1 MIKYI
6 RSFFGIFESLF
17 SWMSTSLKQNTA
29 AYCELQTA
37 DSETVLVAHDGSLIS
52 VLRLEGVTSLIGKGE
67 FDQIQLGLQQSLQT
81 IMSQAGHVIQVYFSY
96 NRDEVRGEIS
106 EILNPAEVTAKRL
119 GLRLNDLFQER
130 INHLSNYCAHEE
142 VYIVLW
148 TRLKSLTN
156 EQIKRA
162 TRDKRRVISKQ
173 KIPPFKSTQNII
185 AAIPD
190 LRESHDSF
198 IRSVTN
204 DFNNWGLVTQLLE
217 VHDAVHVMRKSADP
231 EFTDRS
237 WRPSLPGDKITIK
250 ASKEAAGEISDIL
263 WPSLARQILPR
274 DAENVDL
281 RTARV
286 GDRIYASVFIN
297 LFPKD
302 IQTFARL
309 MGRTLQT
316 RIPWRISF
324 LFESDGLAGT
334 NIRKVLSSVLSVT
347 SAQNRL
353 IHDSLNL
360 LNYINLNTDDA
371 VVKLRVSAATWA
383 PEGDVR
389 LLRARASMLA
399 KAIEGWG
406 SCDVSELSGD
416 PYEGVVSS
424 MVGVSGTSV
433 ATASIAPLSDV
444 LYMLPLFRP
453 ASPWEHGAILFR
465 SPDGKPWP
473 YHPGS
478 HHQTTWID
486 LFYARPGSGK
496 SVLSNAINLAVC
508 LSAGIQRLP
517 RISIIDIGPSS
528 SGLILLLKDALPADK
543 KHLVAYHR
551 LRMRSDYAINPF
563 DTQLGCRHP
572 TPQERAFLVNFL
584 SLLATPIGSDKT
596 YDGVADMSGL
606 IVDELYKNKAD
617 DGNPNVYAI
626 GIEESID
633 DILEEIGFVQDSQT
647 SWWEVTDA
655 LFMAGFTHEALLAQ
669 RHAMPVLADV
679 AAICRLPAIQD
690 LYGKIT
696 APTGEPLIHAF
707 ARMISSAVREYPII
721 SQVTRFDLGDA
732 RVVALDLDEVA
743 RSGGDAAN
751 RQTAVMYMLARYVL
765 ARHYFLTDDNVA
777 DMSEAYRHHHQARIA
792 EIREDPKRIVF
803 DEFHRT
809 AKAQAVRDQVIQDM
823 REGRKWKVQVALL
836 SQSLEDFDE
845 IMVEFATSVFIM
857 EAGPEQAVRK
867 TAKVFGLTSTAEIA
881 LKTRVH
887 GPREGGATFLA
898 QFATKYGLNTQ
909 LLTATLGPVELWALN
924 TTAEDVNIRNQL
936 YKKIGPKEARRIL
949 SHLFPSGTAAKALED
964 RYAEY
969 KEEGRMIDDSAK
981 TSVMQEL
988 IHDILQEYYGVAEQ
1002 EKPKTVNA
1010 VKKPVTADAQ

>member
-1 MIKYI
+1 MKIIK
-6 RSFFGIFESLF
+6 SFAGLFDSLF
-17 SWMSTSLKQNTA
+17 AWLSNTLKQSTS

-37 DSETVLVAHDGSLIS
+37 DSSTVLVAHDGSLIS
-52 VLRLEGVTSLIGKGE
+52 VLRLEGVTALIGREE
-67 FDQIQLGLQQSLQT
+67 FDKIQTGLQHVLQT
-81 IMSQAGHVIQVYFSY
+81 VMSQPGHVIQVYFSY
-96 NRDEVRGEIS
+96 NKDEVRGEIN
-106 EILNPAEVTAKRL
+106 EILQPAEQTAKRL
-119 GLRLNDLFQER
+119 SLQLGDLFKER
-130 INHLSNYCAHEE
+130 MNYLTKYCAHEE
-142 VYIVLW
+142 IYIVLW

-156 EQIKRA
+156 EQIKRS
-162 TRDKRRVISKQ
+162 TKEKRKQIKKQ
-173 KIPPFKSTQNII
+173 KIPPFKLTQNLI

-190 LRESHDSF
+190 LRENHDSF
-198 IRSVTN
+198 VRSVVN
-204 DFNNWGLVTQLLE
+204 EFNGLGLITELLE
-217 VHDAVHVMRKSADP
+217 VHDAVYIMRRSADP
-231 EFTDRS
+231 EFTDRE
-237 WRPSLPGDKITIK
+237 WRPLLPGDKITIK
-250 ASKEAAGEISDIL
+250 EPKAGTSEVSDIL
-263 WPSLARQILPR
+263 WPALARQILPR
-274 DAENVDL
+274 DAENLDL

-286 GDRIYASVFIN
+286 GDRIYATVFIN

-302 IQTFARL
+302 IQTFVRL
-309 MGRTLQT
+309 FTRTLQT

-334 NIRKVLSSVLSVT
+334 SIRKMLSSVLSVT
-347 SAQNRL
+347 STQNRL

-383 PEGDVR
+383 PEGDIR
-389 LLRARASMLA
+389 LLRARAAMLA

-406 SCDVSELSGD
+406 SCDVSEISGD
-416 PYEGVVSS
+416 AYEGVVST
-424 MVGVSGTSV
+424 MIGISGTSV
-433 ATASIAPLSDV
+433 APASIAPLSNV

-453 ASPWEHGAILFR
+453 ASPWTHGALLFR

-473 YHPGS
+473 YQPGS
-478 HHQTTWID
+478 HQQTTWID

-496 SVLSNAINLAVC
+496 SVLSNTINLAVC
-508 LSAGIQRLP
+508 LSSGIQRLP
-517 RISIIDIGPSS
+517 HISIIDIGPSS

-543 KHLVAYHR
+543 KYLVAYHR

-563 DTQLGCRHP
+563 DTQLGCRYP

-584 SLLATPIGSDKT
+584 SLLATPIGSEKT
-596 YDGVADMSGL
+596 YDGVADMAGL
-606 IVDELYKNKAD
+606 IIDELYKNKAD
-617 DGNPNVYAI
+617 DGNPNTFAL
-626 GIEESID
+626 GMEENID
-633 DILEEIGFVQDSQT
+633 GILEEIGFVQDDQT
-647 SWWEVTDA
+647 TWWEVTDA
-655 LFMAGFTHEALLAQ
+655 LFMAGFTHEAMLAQ

-690 LYGKIT
+690 LYGKIV

-765 ARHYFLTDDNVA
+765 GRHYFLTDDNVA
-777 DMSEAYRHHHQARIA
+777 DMPEGYRHYHQARIA

-836 SQSLEDFDE
+836 SQSLDDFDE
-845 IMVEFATSVFIM
+845 IMVEFATSIFIM
-857 EAGPEQAVRK
+857 DAGPEQTVRK
-867 TAKVFGLTSTAEIA
+867 TAEIFGLSHTAEIA

-887 GPREGGATFLA
+887 GPREDGATFLA
-898 QFATKYGLNTQ
+898 QFATKNGLNTQ
-909 LLTATLGPVELWALN
+909 LLTATLGPVELWSLN

-936 YKKIGPKEARRIL
+936 YKRIGPKETRRIL
-949 SHLFPSGTAAKALED
+949 ATMFPSGTATKALED
-964 RYAEY
+964 RYADY
-969 KEEGRMIDDSAK
+969 KEEGRLIDDTAKHGIMQSLINEILETYYSEKESA
-981 TSVMQEL
+981 V
-988 IHDILQEYYGVAEQ
+988 V
-1002 EKPKTVNA
+1002 
-1010 VKKPVTADAQ
+1010 

>member
-1 MIKYI
+1 MKIIK
-6 RSFFGIFESLF
+6 SFAGLFDSLF
-17 SWMSTSLKQNTA
+17 AWLSNTLKQSTS

-37 DSETVLVAHDGSLIS
+37 DSSTVLVAHDGSLIS
-52 VLRLEGVTSLIGKGE
+52 VLRLEGVTALIGREE
-67 FDQIQLGLQQSLQT
+67 FDKIQTGLQHALQT
-81 IMSQAGHVIQVYFSY
+81 VMSQPGHVIQVYFSY
-96 NRDEVRGEIS
+96 NKDEVRGEIN
-106 EILNPAEVTAKRL
+106 EILQPAEQTAKRL
-119 GLRLNDLFQER
+119 SLQLGDLFKER
-130 INHLSNYCAHEE
+130 MNYLTKYCAHEE
-142 VYIVLW
+142 IYIVLW

-156 EQIKRA
+156 EQIKRS
-162 TRDKRRVISKQ
+162 TKEKRKQIKKQ
-173 KIPPFKSTQNII
+173 KIPPFKLTQNLI

-190 LRESHDSF
+190 LRENHDSF
-198 IRSVTN
+198 VRSVVN
-204 DFNNWGLVTQLLE
+204 EFNGLGLITELLE
-217 VHDAVHVMRKSADP
+217 VHDAVYIMRRSADP
-231 EFTDRS
+231 EFTDRE
-237 WRPSLPGDKITIK
+237 WRPLLPGDKITIK
-250 ASKEAAGEISDIL
+250 EPKAGTSEVSDIL
-263 WPSLARQILPR
+263 WPALARQILPR
-274 DAENVDL
+274 DAENLDL

-286 GDRIYASVFIN
+286 GDRIYATVFIN

-302 IQTFARL
+302 IQTFVRL
-309 MGRTLQT
+309 FTRTLQT

-334 NIRKVLSSVLSVT
+334 SIRKMLSSVLSVT
-347 SAQNRL
+347 STQNRL

-383 PEGDVR
+383 PEGDIR
-389 LLRARASMLA
+389 LLRARAAMLA

-406 SCDVSELSGD
+406 SCDVSEISGD
-416 PYEGVVSS
+416 AYEGVVST
-424 MVGVSGTSV
+424 MIGISGTSV
-433 ATASIAPLSDV
+433 APASIAPLSNV

-453 ASPWEHGAILFR
+453 ASPWTHGALLFR

-473 YHPGS
+473 YQPGS
-478 HHQTTWID
+478 HQQTTWID

-496 SVLSNAINLAVC
+496 SVLSNTINLAVC
-508 LSAGIQRLP
+508 LSSGIQRLP
-517 RISIIDIGPSS
+517 HISIIDIGPSS

-543 KHLVAYHR
+543 KYLVAYHR

-563 DTQLGCRHP
+563 DTQLGCRYP

-584 SLLATPIGSDKT
+584 SLLATPIGSEKT
-596 YDGVADMSGL
+596 YDGVADMAGL
-606 IVDELYKNKAD
+606 IIDELYKNKAD
-617 DGNPNVYAI
+617 DGNPNTFAL
-626 GIEESID
+626 GMEENID
-633 DILEEIGFVQDSQT
+633 GILEEIGFVQDDQT
-647 SWWEVTDA
+647 TWWEVTDA
-655 LFMAGFTHEALLAQ
+655 LFMAGFTHEAMLAQ

-690 LYGKIT
+690 LYGKIV

-765 ARHYFLTDDNVA
+765 GRHYFLTDDNVA
-777 DMSEAYRHHHQARIA
+777 DMPEGYRHYHQVRIA

-836 SQSLEDFDE
+836 SQSLDDFDE
-845 IMVEFATSVFIM
+845 IMVEFATSIFIM
-857 EAGPEQAVRK
+857 DAGPEQTVRK
-867 TAKVFGLTSTAEIA
+867 TAEIFGLSHTAEIA

-887 GPREGGATFLA
+887 GPREDGATFLA
-898 QFATKYGLNTQ
+898 QFATKNGLNTQ
-909 LLTATLGPVELWALN
+909 LLTATLGPVELWSLN

-936 YKKIGPKEARRIL
+936 YKRIGPKETRRIL
-949 SHLFPSGTAAKALED
+949 ATMFPSGTATKALED
-964 RYAEY
+964 RYADY
-969 KEEGRMIDDSAK
+969 KEEGRLIDDTAKHGIMQSLINEILETYYSEKESA
-981 TSVMQEL
+981 V
-988 IHDILQEYYGVAEQ
+988 V
-1002 EKPKTVNA
+1002 
-1010 VKKPVTADAQ
+1010 

>member
-1 MIKYI
+1 MTNIIK
-6 RSFFGIFESLF
+6 FFWGAFEGLF
-17 SWMSTSLKQNTA
+17 SWLSHSLKQNTA
-29 AYCELQTA
+29 SYCELQTA
-37 DSETVLVAHDGSLIS
+37 DSATVLVAHDGSLIS
-52 VLRLEGVTSLIGKGE
+52 VIRLDGVTSLIGKDE
-67 FDQIQLGLQQSLQT
+67 FDRIQKGLQQSLQT
-81 IMSQAGHVIQVYFSY
+81 VMSQAGHVIQVHFSY
-96 NRDEVRGEIS
+96 NKDDARGEIS
-106 EILNPAEVTAKRL
+106 EIFQSAEETGKRL
-119 GLRLNDLFQER
+119 GLNLEDLFRER
-130 INHLSNYCAHEE
+130 INYLTQYCAHEE
-142 VYIVLW
+142 AYLVLW

-156 EQIKRA
+156 EQVKRSKKDKQKMIKRE
-162 TRDKRRVISKQ
+162 

-190 LRESHDSF
+190 LRENHDSF
-198 IRSVTN
+198 VRSVLN
-204 DFNNWGLVTQLLE
+204 DFKDYGFVAELLE
-217 VHDAVHVMRKSADP
+217 VHKAIYVMRRGADP
-231 EFTDRS
+231 EFTDRQ

-250 ASKEAAGEISDIL
+250 AAKEAVGEISDIL

-274 DAENVDL
+274 DAENLDL

-286 GDRIYASVFIN
+286 GDRIYATVFVN

-302 IQTFARL
+302 IQTFVRL
-309 MGRTLQT
+309 FSRTLQT
-316 RIPWRISF
+316 QIPWRISF
-324 LFESDGLAGT
+324 LFESDGLSGVG
-334 NIRKVLSSVLSVT
+334 IRKVLSSVLTVT

-353 IHDSLNL
+353 LHDSLNL
-360 LNYINLNTDDA
+360 LSYIKLNTDDA

-383 PEGDVR
+383 PLGDIR
-389 LLRARASMLA
+389 LLRSRASMLA

-406 SCDVSELSGD
+406 SCDVSEICGD
-416 PYEGVVSS
+416 AYQGVVST
-424 MVGVSGTSV
+424 MLGVSGTSV
-433 ATASIAPLSDV
+433 AAASIAPLSDV

-453 ASPWEHGAILFR
+453 ASPWNYGAILFR

-478 HHQTTWID
+478 QHQTTWID

-496 SVLSNAINLAVC
+496 SVLSNTINLAVC

-528 SGLILLLKDALPADK
+528 SGLILLLKDALSPDK

-551 LRMRSDYAINPF
+551 LRMRSDFAINPF
-563 DTQLGCRHP
+563 DVQLGCRYP
-572 TPQERAFLVNFL
+572 TPQERTFLVNFL

-596 YDGVADMSGL
+596 YDGVTDMSGL
-606 IVDELYKNKAD
+606 IIDELYKSKAD
-617 DGNPNVYAI
+617 DGNPNNYAV
-626 GIEESID
+626 GIEENVD
-633 DILEEIGFVQDSQT
+633 GLLEEIGFVKDAKT
-647 SWWEVTDA
+647 SWWEITDA
-655 LFMAGFTHEALLAQ
+655 LFMAGFVHEAMLAQ

-679 AAICRLPAIQD
+679 AAICRMPAIQD

-721 SQVTRFDLGDA
+721 SQVTHFDLGDA

-765 ARHYFLTDDNVA
+765 ARHYFLTEDNVV
-777 DMSEAYRHHHQARIA
+777 DMPEAYRRYHHARIS

-836 SQSLEDFDE
+836 SQSLDDFDD

-857 EAGPEQAVRK
+857 DAGPEQAVRK
-867 TAKVFGLTSTAEIA
+867 TAEIFGLSHTAEMA

-909 LLTATLGPVELWALN
+909 LLMATLGPVELWALN
-924 TTAEDVNIRNQL
+924 TTAEDVFLRNQL
-936 YKKIGPKEARRIL
+936 YKKIGPRDARRIL
-949 SHLFPSGTAAKALED
+949 ASMFPTGTATKVLED
-964 RYAEY
+964 RYASY
-969 KEEGRMIDDSAK
+969 KEDGQIMDDEAK
-981 TSVMQEL
+981 QSVMQSLVQE
-988 IHDILQEYYGVAEQ
+988 ILDTYY
-1002 EKPKTVNA
+1002 
-1010 VKKPVTADAQ
+1010 AQAPQQKISA

>member
-1 MIKYI
+1 MKIIK
-6 RSFFGIFESLF
+6 SFAGLFDSLF
-17 SWMSTSLKQNTA
+17 AWLSNTLKQSTS

-37 DSETVLVAHDGSLIS
+37 DSSTVLVAHDGSLIS
-52 VLRLEGVTSLIGKGE
+52 VLRLEGVTALIGREE
-67 FDQIQLGLQQSLQT
+67 FDKIQTGLQHALQT
-81 IMSQAGHVIQVYFSY
+81 VMSQPGHVIQVYFSY
-96 NRDEVRGEIS
+96 NKDEVRGEIN
-106 EILNPAEVTAKRL
+106 EILQPAEQTAKRL
-119 GLRLNDLFQER
+119 SLQLGDLFKER
-130 INHLSNYCAHEE
+130 MNYLTKYCAHEE
-142 VYIVLW
+142 IYIVLW

-156 EQIKRA
+156 EQIKRS
-162 TRDKRRVISKQ
+162 TKEKRKQIKKQ
-173 KIPPFKSTQNII
+173 KIPPFKLTQNLI

-190 LRESHDSF
+190 LRENHDSF
-198 IRSVTN
+198 VRSVVN
-204 DFNNWGLVTQLLE
+204 EFNGLGLITELLE
-217 VHDAVHVMRKSADP
+217 VHDAVYIMRRSADP
-231 EFTDRS
+231 EFTDRE
-237 WRPSLPGDKITIK
+237 WRPLLPGDKITIK
-250 ASKEAAGEISDIL
+250 EPKAGTSEVSDIL
-263 WPSLARQILPR
+263 WPALARQILPR
-274 DAENVDL
+274 DAENLDL

-286 GDRIYASVFIN
+286 GDRIYATVFIN

-302 IQTFARL
+302 IQTFVRL
-309 MGRTLQT
+309 FTRTLQT

-334 NIRKVLSSVLSVT
+334 SIRKMLSSVLSVT
-347 SAQNRL
+347 STQNRL

-383 PEGDVR
+383 PEGDIR
-389 LLRARASMLA
+389 LLRARAAMLA

-406 SCDVSELSGD
+406 SCDVSEISGD
-416 PYEGVVSS
+416 AYEGVVST
-424 MVGVSGTSV
+424 MIGISGTSV
-433 ATASIAPLSDV
+433 ATASIAPLSNV

-453 ASPWEHGAILFR
+453 ASPWTHGALLFR

-473 YHPGS
+473 YQPGS
-478 HHQTTWID
+478 HQQTTWID

-496 SVLSNAINLAVC
+496 SVLSNNINLAVC
-508 LSAGIQRLP
+508 LSSGIQRLP
-517 RISIIDIGPSS
+517 HISIIDIGPSS

-543 KHLVAYHR
+543 KYLVAYHR

-563 DTQLGCRHP
+563 DTQLGCRYP
-572 TPQERAFLVNFL
+572 TPPERAFLVNFL
-584 SLLATPIGSDKT
+584 SLLATPIGSEKT
-596 YDGVADMSGL
+596 YDGVADMAGL
-606 IVDELYKNKAD
+606 IIDELYKNKAD
-617 DGNPNVYAI
+617 DGNPNTFAL
-626 GIEESID
+626 GMEENID
-633 DILEEIGFVQDSQT
+633 GILEEIGFVQDDQT
-647 SWWEVTDA
+647 TWWEVTDA
-655 LFMAGFTHEALLAQ
+655 LFMAGFTHEAMLAQ

-690 LYGKIT
+690 LYGKIV

-765 ARHYFLTDDNVA
+765 GRHYFLTDDNVA
-777 DMSEAYRHHHQARIA
+777 DMPEGYRHYHQARIA

-836 SQSLEDFDE
+836 SQSLDDFDE
-845 IMVEFATSVFIM
+845 IMVEFATSIFIM
-857 EAGPEQAVRK
+857 DAGPEQTVRK
-867 TAKVFGLTSTAEIA
+867 TAEIFGLSHTAEIA

-887 GPREGGATFLA
+887 GPREDGATFLA
-898 QFATKYGLNTQ
+898 QFATKNGLNTQ
-909 LLTATLGPVELWALN
+909 LLTATLGPVELWSLN

-936 YKKIGPKEARRIL
+936 YKRIGPKETRRIL
-949 SHLFPSGTAAKALED
+949 ATMFPSGTATKALED
-964 RYAEY
+964 RYADY
-969 KEEGRMIDDSAK
+969 KEEGRLIDDTAKHGIMQSLINEILETYYSEKESA
-981 TSVMQEL
+981 V
-988 IHDILQEYYGVAEQ
+988 V
-1002 EKPKTVNA
+1002 
-1010 VKKPVTADAQ
+1010 